1 MADLGSNAR
10 DFFTR
15 LFKDPV
21 EDRVIEYVVREVDLG
36 RRLFEILDDPF
47 VRNRITSERRTELL
61 ENTEIIEAFQ
71 RELAELRNK

>member
-1 MADLGSNAR
+1 MADLSSNAR
-10 DFFTR
+10 EFFER

-36 RRLFEILDDPF
+36 RQLFEILEDPF
-47 VRNRITSERRTELL
+47 VRNRITNERRSELL
-61 ENTEIIEAFQ
+61 ENSEIIEAFQ